1 MPSMKNR
8 SAPRSSSRPAPI
20 LPNCTGEL
28 SDFRSPLWLVCG
40 ACGRRGRYEVGAV
53 IILPEYFEKRRARD
67 DAGAMG
73 GMAAREAGSPAT
85 QQQPAHAPAEGD
97 QSTPPAAARHM
108 LTPRTARACHP
119 PAHADAQ
126 NGESMPSAAHAC
138 AEDGESMPRAADNG
152 ESLTRGVEDGES
164 MPPDESVLPGEI
176 VPPDALDEHV
186 GFTRYFRCKHCD
198 AGGPWRLPAYTR
210 TQVLIGA
217 AADAILGRDSG
228 VHVARPLTFDRQVAL
243 TPTAAEAII
252 REHLSR
258 EPDSSHLW
266 TRLGNVYKAG
276 RRPDLARPAYEKALE
291 LDPANIDAHMMLAQA
306 LEERHATRLA
316 LKHWLAVLKHA
327 RNATGTP
334 REERLSMVSAALD
347 GALTLARDPNKAFKS
362 LLEHDDKGDAAASDE
377 PLVLH
382 VQELD
387 LGDPD
392 DWNAICCTF
401 LGEPLAPAH
410 RRPRRRLRSPQTAR
424 FEPPPVEPAA
434 WRDDDAPATVFDD
447 HPPRNAPCP
456 CGSGK
461 KYKKCCGAARQ
472 APATAGRALKE
483 WVS

>member
-1 MPSMKNR
+1 MPADIRRCR
-8 SAPRSSSRPAPI
+8 STEHESLPRK
-20 LPNCTGEL
+20 CTGEL
-28 SDFRSPLWLVCG
+28 SDFGLPLSLICG

-53 IILPEYFEKRRARD
+53 IILPEYFEKRRAAAESMPLFAEDAESMPTDAADDESMARD
-67 DAGAMG
+67 DA
-73 GMAAREAGSPAT
+73 
-85 QQQPAHAPAEGD
+85 
-97 QSTPPAAARHM
+97 
-108 LTPRTARACHP
+108 
-119 PAHADAQ
+119 
-126 NGESMPSAAHAC
+126 
-138 AEDGESMPRAADNG
+138 
-152 ESLTRGVEDGES
+152 DGES
-164 MPPDESVLPGEI
+164 MPP
-176 VPPDALDEHV
+176 PDALDQHV
-186 GFTRYFRCKHCD
+186 GFTRYFRCKRCD
-198 AGGPWRLPAYTR
+198 AGGPWRLPGFTR
-210 TQVLIGA
+210 MQVLMSA
-217 AADAILGRDSG
+217 AADAMLGRDSG
-228 VHVARPLTFDRQVAL
+228 GVHIARPITFDGQLAL
-243 TPTAAEAII
+243 LPTQAEAII